1 MVTQFVDK
9 LLKAQVNLQQP
20 RTIMTIIRNTI
31 PITRIDNLISG
42 MWKKLPQYLA
52 LAAYN
57 LYTLQKWRTAS
68 NTENNSRSRKD
79 DSTKYDAI

>member
-1 MVTQFVDK
+1 VVTQFVDK

-42 MWKKLPQYLA
+42 MWKSCL
-52 LAAYN
+52 N
-57 LYTLQKWRTAS
+57 
-68 NTENNSRSRKD
+68 
-79 DSTKYDAI
+79 I